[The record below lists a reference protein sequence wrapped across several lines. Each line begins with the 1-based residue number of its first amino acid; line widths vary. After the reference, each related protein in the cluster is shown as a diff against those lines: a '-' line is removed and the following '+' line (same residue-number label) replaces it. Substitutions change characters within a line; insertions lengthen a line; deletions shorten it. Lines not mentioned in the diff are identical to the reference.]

1 MTMINIHCASENQ
14 RIPLISGWI
23 GFNILLLLEQIPARS
38 NIGYLPVVNGNQTQ
52 LITLNAVFLKS
63 LAIADELKTQCILLI
78 FDLAFYAKVHHV
90 RWNDAFYMQRTIVWL
105 GAYIPAYNFSMS
117 LEGTPEIF

>member
-1 MTMINIHCASENQ
+1 MHCASENQ

-52 LITLNAVFLKS
+52 LSTLNAVFLKS
-63 LAIADELKTQCILLI
+63 LAIADELKTQCILLT
-78 FDLAFYAKVHHV
+78 FDLAFYAKAH
-90 RWNDAFYMQRTIVWL
+90 RLCWNDAMYKQKNLMR
-105 GAYIPAYNFSMS
+105 
-117 LEGTPEIF
+117 